1 MAGHHLVT
9 WPELLEGIRKKELEA
24 RERKNK
30 ARRKG
35 TKQPVA
41 PLQISGID
49 EGEVLEL
56 DETMVDED

>member
-1 MAGHHLVT
+1 
-9 WPELLEGIRKKELEA
+9 LEA